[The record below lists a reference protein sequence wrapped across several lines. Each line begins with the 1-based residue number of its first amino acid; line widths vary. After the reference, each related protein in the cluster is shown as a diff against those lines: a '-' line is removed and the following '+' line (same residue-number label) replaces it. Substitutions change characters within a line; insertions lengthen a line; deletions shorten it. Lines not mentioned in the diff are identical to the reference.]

1 MAKKNQDCK
10 QQRQQEKQRRLDTV
24 RQKTAELGL
33 RVPKLCRTDTLTE
46 LCRDFYRLTGVDLFI
61 GVPANVKNGPQND
74 RITVPPGAEVQVL
87 GTQLMQMYAVC
98 VNAAMKNA
106 CNNGNYKLSSLELL
120 LEACS
125 AEEQEQWGGF
135 LRFINL
141 ARQFFCHYTYLWP
154 NAVPERTANELKHYL
169 DLSTMSDN
177 GKSDNDKSDNDKS
190 DNGKKSYWWPDLGQ
204 VNSEN
209 NGWLRLQDA
218 VALTADE
225 FYAWLQ
231 RTAAARG
238 GEPMSLESW
247 KHKISV
253 LYQPTDMEDKFKRNW
268 FAPIDW
274 KWKQMEQISQINHG
288 HGDGGSTGKKYDKT
302 ALMKTLNDRIQNR
315 ESGRPGAGEEFT
327 FLQDMIYAWAAW
339 KLGFRKRSDTHVNLE
354 SHQYGM
360 KQSRQD

>member
-1 MAKKNQDCK
+1 M
-10 QQRQQEKQRRLDTV
+10 
-24 RQKTAELGL
+24 
-33 RVPKLCRTDTLTE
+33 
-46 LCRDFYRLTGVDLFI
+46 
-61 GVPANVKNGPQND
+61 
-74 RITVPPGAEVQVL
+74 
-87 GTQLMQMYAVC
+87 
-98 VNAAMKNA
+98 
-106 CNNGNYKLSSLELL
+106 
-120 LEACS
+120 
-125 AEEQEQWGGF
+125 GGF

-169 DLSTMSDN
+169 DLSTV
-177 GKSDNDKSDNDKS
+177 SDNDKS

-204 VNSEN
+204 VNSETK
-209 NGWLRLQDA
+209 GWLRLQDA

-231 RTAAARG
+231 KTAAARG

-253 LYQPTDMEDKFKRNW
+253 LYQPTDMEKMLKSNW

-302 ALMKTLNDRIQNR
+302 ALMKTLNDRIQDR